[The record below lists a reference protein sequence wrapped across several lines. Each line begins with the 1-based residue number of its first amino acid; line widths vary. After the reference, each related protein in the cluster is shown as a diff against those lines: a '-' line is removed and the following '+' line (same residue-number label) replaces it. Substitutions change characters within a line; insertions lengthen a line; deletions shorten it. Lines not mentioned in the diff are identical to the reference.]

1 MIIPKI
7 GINDN
12 IRATTCAC
20 VGIILMNFVF
30 LINNISITIRNTC
43 TINSMDVNVM
53 TIYGFYLPIKFL
65 LMYSLLMTHAG
76 SAGVPNNFP
85 ALMHLSDGTISYILN
100 IPRS

>member
-1 MIIPKI
+1 MTPQI

-12 IRATTCAC
+12 IRVIAFAC
-20 VGIILMNFVF
+20 IGIALMNFVF
-30 LINNISITIRNTC
+30 LPNNISDTIRNTC
-43 TINSMDVNVM
+43 TIISVDMNVV
-53 TIYGFYLPIKFL
+53 ICGFYLPIKFL